1 VVVELIGGVE
11 RASALVDCALRSGRH
26 VVTANKALLA
36 AEGDR
41 LQAVA
46 NASEVT
52 ISGSSAVGGVLPALK
67 TIEQAKTR
75 GPIRGFCG
83 VLNGTT
89 NFILDQLANEQEL
102 ENAILAAQVAGY
114 AEADPALDLDGTDAA
129 QKLILLARAAFGVS
143 LPLASIS
150 RQGIEHLDSESLAE
164 ARKRGNAI
172 RLVASCRAVDVGL
185 QACVAPVELPSDHP
199 LARLKS
205 AQNGLIVET
214 ANGSQRIVFGTGA
227 GRWPTTEAVM
237 ADLLDIYR
245 ELSATES
252 TSPEL
257 EEVVA

>member
-1 VVVELIGGVE
+1 
-11 RASALVDCALRSGRH
+11 
-26 VVTANKALLA
+26 VTANKALLA

-46 NASEVT
+46 NANEVT
-52 ISGSSAVGGVLPALK
+52 ISGSAAVGGVLPALE

-75 GPIRGFCG
+75 GPIKGLHG

-89 NFILDQLANEQEL
+89 NFILDQLAKGQEL
-102 ENAILAAQVAGY
+102 ENAICAAQAAGY
-114 AEADPALDLDGTDAA
+114 AEADPVLDLDGTDVT

-150 RQGIEHLDSESLAE
+150 RQGIEHLNSESLAE
-164 ARKRGNAI
+164 ARERGNTI
-172 RLVASCRAVDVGL
+172 RLVASCRAPGVGL
-185 QACVAPVELPSDHP
+185 QACVSPVELPFDHP
-199 LARLKS
+199 LARLKA

-214 ANGSQRIVFGTGA
+214 ANGAQRIVFGTGA

-237 ADLLDIYR
+237 ADLLDVYR
-245 ELSATES
+245 ELSAAES
-252 TSPEL
+252 TLPEL